1 MFCLLSGVLNR
12 KKICKRKFLSIFVSN
27 LNFVLFKENH
37 TLNYDE
43 EPMHITSIGVHIPG
57 IHVDWVI
64 LNVIESVN

>member
-1 MFCLLSGVLNR
+1 MFAQWGFEQEENLQ
-12 KKICKRKFLSIFVSN
+12 KKISLNICKQFNVF
-27 LNFVLFKENH
+27 LFKGNH

-43 EPMHITSIGVHIPG
+43 EPMHITSIGVHVY

>member
-1 MFCLLSGVLNR
+1 MFAQWGFEQEENLQ
-12 KKICKRKFLSIFVSN
+12 KKISFNICKQF
-27 LNFVLFKENH
+27 NFVLFKENH

-43 EPMHITSIGVHIPG
+43 EPMHITSIGVLVY

>member
-1 MFCLLSGVLNR
+1 MFAQWGFEQEENLQ
-12 KKICKRKFLSIFVSN
+12 KKISINICKQFNVF
-27 LNFVLFKENH
+27 LFKGNH

-43 EPMHITSIGVHIPG
+43 EPMHITSIGVHVY

>member
-1 MFCLLSGVLNR
+1 MFAQWGFEQEENLQ
-12 KKICKRKFLSIFVSN
+12 KKISINICKQF
-27 LNFVLFKENH
+27 NFFLFKENH

-43 EPMHITSIGVHIPG
+43 EPMHITSIGVHVY

>member
-1 MFCLLSGVLNR
+1 MFAQWGFKQEENLQ
-12 KKICKRKFLSIFVSN
+12 KKISLNICKQFNVF
-27 LNFVLFKENH
+27 LFKGNH

-57 IHVDWVI
+57 KHVDWVI

>member
-1 MFCLLSGVLNR
+1 MFAQWGFEQEENLQ
-12 KKICKRKFLSIFVSN
+12 KKISFNICKQF
-27 LNFVLFKENH
+27 NFVLFIENH

-43 EPMHITSIGVHIPG
+43 EPMHITSIGVHVY